1 MISAIIIILLSSLI
15 DMNIGQHMS
24 SSSSSS
30 HYHHHLNYRRQM
42 NMMRTLAQK
51 AYEHGIRINE
61 EAQCSKPRA
70 ELIYLNDSKKIY
82 LPRATLLY
90 RCSDLTGCCPHAT
103 HSCEPSRVEK
113 VTLYF
118 FVIGVPQSS
127 SSTMMIRRN
136 QNIEQLTFI
145 NHTECACKPIDTM
158 WSLEKLNTAVDV
170 TMNGQNDSIQQ
181 QQQQQ
186 QIRNIREQSTAVI
199 HARNSGNDN
208 HHHHHQHHSM
218 YQETENVLKYWAKI
232 MGYNADNNKKSTYH
246 HHHNNNN
253 PHYHHHHH
261 QYEYSKKRNNKRNT
275 TKKIMPSSG
284 RSSNYSPNNNN
295 RISPT
300 LASTKVTFKTPD
312 VQYTYSTIH
321 ESSSSSSL
329 KNRIADSTSSSSSF
343 YDQQQQNPMDNNLIN
358 AIITQTIPSID
369 VSASDHDHVTYYI
382 ASNNQQQQQQ
392 QLNNVHNNDKIIY
405 TLDDYY

>member
-1 MISAIIIILLSSLI
+1 
-15 DMNIGQHMS
+15 
-24 SSSSSS
+24 
-30 HYHHHLNYRRQM
+30 M

-186 QIRNIREQSTAVI
+186 QIRNI
-199 HARNSGNDN
+199 H
-208 HHHHHQHHSM
+208 
-218 YQETENVLKYWAKI
+218 
-232 MGYNADNNKKSTYH
+232 
-246 HHHNNNN
+246 
-253 PHYHHHHH
+253 
-261 QYEYSKKRNNKRNT
+261 
-275 TKKIMPSSG
+275 
-284 RSSNYSPNNNN
+284 
-295 RISPT
+295 
-300 LASTKVTFKTPD
+300 
-312 VQYTYSTIH
+312 
-321 ESSSSSSL
+321 
-329 KNRIADSTSSSSSF
+329 
-343 YDQQQQNPMDNNLIN
+343 
-358 AIITQTIPSID
+358 